1 MSALLGQGFLSV
13 FLATAEAEKYEEA
26 SAGIQVTSDD
36 LAQDVAMMEL
46 GSGQIV
52 NWMWAPSGQRRSQ
65 ESV

>member
-1 MSALLGQGFLSV
+1 MKWGIGSGKFD
-13 FLATAEAEKYEEA
+13 EEA

-52 NWMWAPSGQRRSQ
+52 NWMWAPSGQRGSQ
-65 ESV
+65 DSV